1 VWKPGTTYPAS
12 GKSTSLSS
20 TDPTPSVSDANVALH
35 ASPGW
40 QPWESPVKT
49 DMRSEG
55 TPHDRVPRT
64 STTVHPMR
72 CSFRTHLFSRM
83 RFPGLAPWAGM
94 HCPLQGNLQFPGRC
108 PAWYALPRWGNLNN
122 GISIPCPRR
131 GIAYQPRVQT
141 LGIRLEKKPR
151 SEGTPHSRG
160 PRNSTPP
167 SDSIPFFV
175 SPIAFLEVSGLRS
188 HLSAFIPHPFFPGP
202 PYAVFFQNTLHL
214 SDAVPRAMPSAGR
227 RSPVGANG
235 REWLHCM
242 RPLVMPWA
250 RDACHAGVAARA
262 ASSGL
267 ER

>member
-20 TDPTPSVSDANVALH
+20 TDPTPSVSDANGALH

-94 HCPLQGNLQFPGRC
+94 HCPLQGNLQFLGRC
-108 PAWYALPRWGNLNN
+108 PAWYAVPRWGKLNN
-122 GISIPCPRR
+122 GISIPRSCPNEEHRVPTCRR
-131 GIAYQPRVQT
+131 GSVGANPSITFSIPCPNGASHTSPGYQPWESPGKRN
-141 LGIRLEKKPR
+141 PR
-151 SEGTPHSRG
+151 SEGTPHSLRVSERFLRG
-160 PRNSTPP
+160 DR
-167 SDSIPFFV
+167 I
-175 SPIAFLEVSGLRS
+175 
-188 HLSAFIPHPFFPGP
+188 
-202 PYAVFFQNTLHL
+202 
-214 SDAVPRAMPSAGR
+214 R
-227 RSPVGANG
+227 RSGF
-235 REWLHCM
+235 
-242 RPLVMPWA
+242 
-250 RDACHAGVAARA
+250 GVIVLKDVA
-262 ASSGL
+262 
-267 ER
+267 